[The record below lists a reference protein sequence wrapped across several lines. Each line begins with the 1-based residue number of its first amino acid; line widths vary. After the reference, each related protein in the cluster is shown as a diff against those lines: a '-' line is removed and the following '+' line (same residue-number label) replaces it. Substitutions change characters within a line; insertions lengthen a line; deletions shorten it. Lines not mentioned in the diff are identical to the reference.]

1 MSQSYPRP
9 APDAGY
15 KPVPNLPLAM
25 RPIVAA
31 RALGISPRTLA
42 SLTAQGLVPCAR
54 LGRCVVY
61 PTAMLLAWLETKTF
75 TPDAHQHGAAA
86 RGVDDGSAVAE

>member
-42 SLTAQGLVPCAR
+42 SLTKKGLVPHVR
-54 LGRCVVY
+54 LGRCVSY
-61 PTAMLLAWLETKTF
+61 PTAMLLAWLEKKTF
-75 TPDAHQHGAAA
+75 NPDARQPDDTA
-86 RGVDDGSAVAE
+86 RGVADGSAVAE